1 MRSDGQGLDNEVVV
15 TVGGISSDPV
25 LFSYSPPVIESVTS
39 GLPYDAAGEEITI
52 VGRNFGGTESAA
64 NVWINGRVCE
74 NAAWRSD
81 RGVFITCDTPPERVG
96 VWNVNLT
103 VAGQSVWHNSSAG
116 ENIPQAMFEGVCGE
130 G

>member
-1 MRSDGQGLDNEVVV
+1 MMQQARKSQLWVETLVAPNPPRMFGS
-15 TVGGISSDPV
+15 TGGFARTLLGAV
-25 LFSYSPPVIESVTS
+25 
-39 GLPYDAAGEEITI
+39 I
-52 VGRNFGGTESAA
+52 VGCS
-64 NVWINGRVCE
+64 
-74 NAAWRSD
+74 
-81 RGVFITCDTPPERVG
+81 ITCDTPPERVG